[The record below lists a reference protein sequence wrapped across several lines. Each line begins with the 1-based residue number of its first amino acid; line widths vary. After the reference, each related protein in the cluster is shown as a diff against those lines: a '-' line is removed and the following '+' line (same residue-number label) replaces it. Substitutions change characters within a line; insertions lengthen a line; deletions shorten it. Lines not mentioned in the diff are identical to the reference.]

1 MVGGGES
8 AEEGVESGVRDGGE
22 ERGGVWVGEDMRHGE
37 NWRAAEEGSECV
49 GGGGGGGGGRG
60 RRSAEMAE
68 ARWTHSLLVA
78 AHKYSCVTGDVHS
91 ESL

>member
-37 NWRAAEEGSECV
+37 NWRAAEEGGECV
-49 GGGGGGGGGRG
+49 GGGGGRG
-60 RRSAEMAE
+60 RRSAKMAAAVVAE
-68 ARWTHSLLVA
+68 ARWTHFVLVA
-78 AHKYSCVTGDVHS
+78 AHKYSCVTGDVRS
-91 ESL
+91 